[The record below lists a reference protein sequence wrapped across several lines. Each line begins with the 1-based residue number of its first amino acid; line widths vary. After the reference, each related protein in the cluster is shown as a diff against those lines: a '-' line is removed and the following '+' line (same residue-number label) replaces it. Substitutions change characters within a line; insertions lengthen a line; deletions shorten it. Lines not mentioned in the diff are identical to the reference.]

1 MHVGAT
7 SCDNIDAFGG
17 VAELADAGD
26 LKSLDF
32 GCVGSSPTAPTR
44 YFINYV
50 DVKWDFIKSQRFNLS
65 ELYNLYVMP
74 EQIFTFL

>member
-1 MHVGAT
+1 MKLLVHVKAT

-44 YFINYV
+44 YFI
-50 DVKWDFIKSQRFNLS
+50 RLS
-65 ELYNLYVMP
+65 CLYDAENRRGFDLRCV
-74 EQIFTFL
+74 

>member
-1 MHVGAT
+1 MKLLVHVKVT

-32 GCVGSSPTAPTR
+32 GLAGSSPAAPTI
-44 YFINYV
+44 FIA
-50 DVKWDFIKSQRFNLS
+50 
-65 ELYNLYVMP
+65 E
-74 EQIFTFL
+74 

>member
-1 MHVGAT
+1 MHVKAA

-44 YFINYV
+44 YFI
-50 DVKWDFIKSQRFNLS
+50 RLS
-65 ELYNLYVMP
+65 CLYDAENRREFVFRQNRGL
-74 EQIFTFL
+74 LG

>member
-1 MHVGAT
+1 MELLVHVKVT

-44 YFINYV
+44 YFMNYV
-50 DVKWDFIKSQRFNLS
+50 DV
-65 ELYNLYVMP
+65 
-74 EQIFTFL
+74 

>member
-1 MHVGAT
+1 MHVKVT

-44 YFINYV
+44 YFI
-50 DVKWDFIKSQRFNLS
+50 KIELS
-65 ELYNLYVMP
+65 L
-74 EQIFTFL
+74 